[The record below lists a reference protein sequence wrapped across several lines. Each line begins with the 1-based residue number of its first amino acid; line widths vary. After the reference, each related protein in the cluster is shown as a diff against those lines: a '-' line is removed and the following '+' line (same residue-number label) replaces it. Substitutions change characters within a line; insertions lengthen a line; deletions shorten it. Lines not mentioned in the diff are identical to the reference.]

1 MIFFNRK
8 SAFAHVPD
16 TRALQDSGS
25 SVALVTVAAAEAA
38 RFSDMWQAL
47 EDRFVDNPQAVVA
60 QADALVCQLML
71 RRGYPMGDFEQR
83 AGDIAAAQPG
93 IVLHYQAA
101 HAVSVRDDASTEE
114 LRNAVI
120 HYRAL
125 FDQLLAAGVV
135 KERES
140 DDRQP
145 LPGHLAGDL
154 PAAAAPQP
162 NATASRSRWQA
173 VQKGFIDDPR
183 RAVLRG
189 DELLAETMQ
198 RVSESFAVE
207 RRKLETE
214 LNQTENASTES
225 MRVALRRYRSLS
237 ERLHGF

>member
-8 SAFAHVPD
+8 TAFEQVPD
-16 TRALQDSGS
+16 PKALQDAG
-25 SVALVTVAAAEAA
+25 VAVAFVAVAAAEAA
-38 RFSDMWQAL
+38 RFSDTWQAL

-71 RRGYPMGDFEQR
+71 RRGYPMGDFEHR
-83 AGDIAAAQPG
+83 AGEIAAAYPD
-93 IVLHYQAA
+93 IVLHYRAA
-101 HAVSVRDDASTEE
+101 HAVSVRNEASTEE

-125 FDQLLAAGVV
+125 FDQLLAAGDV
-135 KERES
+135 KDCDSNGR
-140 DDRQP
+140 
-145 LPGHLAGDL
+145 L
-154 PAAAAPQP
+154 PASAAPQP
-162 NATASRSRWQA
+162 TAAASRSRWQA
-173 VQKGFIDDPR
+173 VQKGFIDDPL

-198 RVSESFAVE
+198 RVSETFAVE

-214 LNQTENASTES
+214 LNQTDTASTES
-225 MRVALRRYRSLS
+225 LRVALRRYRSLS